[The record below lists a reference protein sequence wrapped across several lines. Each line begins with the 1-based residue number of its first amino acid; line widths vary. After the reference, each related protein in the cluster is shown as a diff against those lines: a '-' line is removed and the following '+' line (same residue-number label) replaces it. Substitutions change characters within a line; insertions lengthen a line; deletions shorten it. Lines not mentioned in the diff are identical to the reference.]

1 MLADLKREKK
11 ASSGYIKVSAVAPVK
26 TAKSP
31 ETKAAKNIRALK
43 IVIPS
48 AFIVL
53 LAIALFMINPFKPP
67 ATENQTS
74 GMPARSLAVMYFEN
88 IPDPADNTHTS
99 EMLANLLITALS
111 QVKGLEVISRDRLLS
126 IQNDLEK
133 TDIKTI
139 SVSVAEQVAKRAGVT
154 TMLTGSVLQE
164 KPLLAV
170 TTRLID
176 VQTGRI
182 LGSQQVKNFKPD
194 LIFNLV
200 DSLAILIRNNFQ
212 DTSAP
217 KEEIKSVTDVT
228 TRSPEA
234 YRAYVAGLE
243 LLNKLYSKEAGAA
256 FSRAIELDRDF
267 AMAYYYLSSAQ
278 EDDGKIEAARKSLKQ
293 AVALAD
299 KTTERERL
307 QILAAN
313 YQSQNNLSDAV
324 ETYEQLIER
333 YPHELLSY
341 LRLGFGLY
349 TRTLLQPDKAAEIFR
364 RGLKIEP
371 SSKSLH
377 NLLAYSLAWQNKRQE
392 AIEAANKYINLA
404 PAEPNPYDTRGD
416 IYAWFMEYDSSRSSY
431 QKALTLRGDFFS
443 GYKIGFDALLRQQ
456 YEEAENYFARSGF
469 RRPVIEIHRGQLKD
483 AEKKLSELSGSQVSE
498 MDRLEEMIHISYE
511 RGQYPEMLDLARQL
525 SALLKKNPSSKIYGR
540 EYLAWALIKNGQSA
554 EAHSIVNDIQKDVK
568 GISPLQQVMADNA
581 SALVSFEEGKNE
593 LALEK
598 FGKVIK
604 ALPPNHEP
612 NLFYGITLLK
622 TEQISD
628 AIAEFQRLLYWSGNN
643 DVYIAGYM
651 MGAYYYWPIQA
662 VKAHY
667 WLGVAYEKQNENN
680 KALKEYHKFLEIW
693 KDADFESAEIN
704 DAKSR
709 IENLESVAKR

>member
-1 MLADLKREKK
+1 MRGKKILHYKIIEKLGEGGMGVVYLAEDTKLKRRVAIKFLPKHISANSDEQKRFEIEAQASAALNHPNIATIHSIETLDDPDPGNELKQRIEESPISINEALDIAIKIGEGLQATHERDIVHRDIKSANIMLTPKGQVKIMDFGLAKIKGSVNLTQAGSTVRTIAYMSPEQAQGGEVDRRSDIFSFGVVIYEMLTSQLPFQGEHQAAIIYSIVNEDPQPVARFNDKVSEDLERIIHKALAKDKEERYQHVDDILGGLKREKK

-31 ETKAAKNIRALK
+31 ET
-43 IVIPS
+43 
-48 AFIVL
+48 
-53 LAIALFMINPFKPP
+53 
-67 ATENQTS
+67 
-74 GMPARSLAVMYFEN
+74 
-88 IPDPADNTHTS
+88 
-99 EMLANLLITALS
+99 
-111 QVKGLEVISRDRLLS
+111 
-126 IQNDLEK
+126 
-133 TDIKTI
+133 
-139 SVSVAEQVAKRAGVT
+139 
-154 TMLTGSVLQE
+154 
-164 KPLLAV
+164 
-170 TTRLID
+170 
-176 VQTGRI
+176 
-182 LGSQQVKNFKPD
+182 
-194 LIFNLV
+194 
-200 DSLAILIRNNFQ
+200 
-212 DTSAP
+212 
-217 KEEIKSVTDVT
+217 
-228 TRSPEA
+228 
-234 YRAYVAGLE
+234 
-243 LLNKLYSKEAGAA
+243 
-256 FSRAIELDRDF
+256 
-267 AMAYYYLSSAQ
+267 
-278 EDDGKIEAARKSLKQ
+278 
-293 AVALAD
+293 
-299 KTTERERL
+299 
-307 QILAAN
+307 
-313 YQSQNNLSDAV
+313 
-324 ETYEQLIER
+324 
-333 YPHELLSY
+333 
-341 LRLGFGLY
+341 
-349 TRTLLQPDKAAEIFR
+349 
-364 RGLKIEP
+364 
-371 SSKSLH
+371 
-377 NLLAYSLAWQNKRQE
+377 
-392 AIEAANKYINLA
+392 IEAANKYINLA

-431 QKALTLRGDFFS
+431 QKALTLCGDFFS

-511 RGQYPEMLDLARQL
+511 RGQYPKMLDLARQL

-568 GISPLQQVMADNA
+568 GISPLPQVMADNS

-643 DVYIAGYM
+643 DIYIAGYM

-667 WLGVAYEKQNENN
+667 WVGVAYEKQNE
-680 KALKEYHKFLEIW
+680 I
-693 KDADFESAEIN
+693 
-704 DAKSR
+704 
-709 IENLESVAKR
+709 KRVP